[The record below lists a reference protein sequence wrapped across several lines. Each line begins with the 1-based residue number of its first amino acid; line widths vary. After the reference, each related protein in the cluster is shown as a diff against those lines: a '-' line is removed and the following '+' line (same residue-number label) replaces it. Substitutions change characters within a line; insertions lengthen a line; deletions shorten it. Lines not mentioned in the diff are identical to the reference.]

1 MSAISVERHMFT
13 VEEVVAAIL
22 PNAACR
28 REIQLRVDT
37 DGYVVIDFINPLTQL
52 ASPSSIS
59 PETSADQEQDDF
71 PGDRREQQSAP
82 PAAQGSDSRGEP
94 GPREAEARGL
104 CSMPLFRAFLEV
116 KTEEAAMRTL
126 AHRCHVQQ
134 LSDLDR
140 TRSNGM
146 NLRHVVEEF
155 EAWKIT

>member
-1 MSAISVERHMFT
+1 
-13 VEEVVAAIL
+13 
-22 PNAACR
+22 
-28 REIQLRVDT
+28 
-37 DGYVVIDFINPLTQL
+37 
-52 ASPSSIS
+52 
-59 PETSADQEQDDF
+59 
-71 PGDRREQQSAP
+71 
-82 PAAQGSDSRGEP
+82 
-94 GPREAEARGL
+94 
-104 CSMPLFRAFLEV
+104 MPLFRAFLEV